1 MGDYA
6 EQLVKNCM
14 VVQAIVPVDMV
25 AGALNSVGIS
35 LKHWDHMTIVAQTGA
50 IAGGTCA
57 ITLAQDTS
65 VAWTSGDTIALGFT
79 TVYTNEAAVAS
90 SVLLPVTVVS
100 TDNLAVANAMYV
112 IEVDAD
118 SLSQAMGAVSGLPF
132 DCVRIQ
138 LSAPAANDLVA
149 VACILS
155 KGRYTGAPASMKDVF
170 LD

>member
-14 VVQAIVPVDMV
+14 VIRAIAPVDMN

-35 LKHWDHMTIVAQTGA
+35 LKGWDHITIIAQTGL
-50 IAGGTCA
+50 IPGGTCA
-57 ITLAQDTS
+57 ITLTQDVS
-65 VAWTSGDTIALGFT
+65 VAWTSTDAIALGFT
-79 TVYTNEAAVAS
+79 TVYTNEAAPGS
-90 SVLLPVTVVS
+90 SVLLPVTVVN
-100 TDNLAVANAMYV
+100 TDNLAVPDAIYV

-118 SLSQAMGAVSGLPF
+118 SLSQAMGVATGLPF
-132 DCVRIQ
+132 DCVRIE
-138 LSAPAANDLVA
+138 LSGPGTNDLVS
-149 VACILS
+149 VLCILS